1 MINVDLSQAKL
12 AESMESY
19 KDEVVR
25 LHDMIHNKTGQGSD
39 FLGWVDLPVNYDKE
53 EVKEILKKAKELKD
67 EIDVLLMLFLNLV
80 QLLKLL

>member
-1 MINVDLSQAKL
+1 
-12 AESMESY
+12 MESY

-53 EVKEILKKAKELKD
+53 EVKEIL
-67 EIDVLLMLFLNLV
+67 
-80 QLLKLL
+80 